1 MDVVDL
7 QGSCRVKR
15 PRHFTFLVLLA
26 PDRQLSKDFA
36 VGFPPESFRFDRQGN
51 AGGPAALEVD
61 GEVVAE
67 ARFPLFTVAAFSA
80 TGAGL
85 TCGY

>member
-15 PRHFTFLVLLA
+15 PRHFTFLVLLD

-36 VGFPPESFRFDRQGN
+36 VGFPPESFRFDRQGITCR
-51 AGGPAALEVD
+51 ALHQHAHGGQLLAMFKAMGLE
-61 GEVVAE
+61 
-67 ARFPLFTVAAFSA
+67 
-80 TGAGL
+80 
-85 TCGY
+85 